1 MVEETQ
7 GGWKLVCWSQL
18 ILTQVDIS
26 SQICLQGCHIG
37 SLTWAMV
44 GVFTSD
50 KSEYATNKRF
60 LFSCEELS
68 VKLFTSILM
77 IGNTAIEERMGA
89 GRSLTLSPPPTLPQ
103 GILSLYSYRANEILL
118 QFKEL
123 SSGIQT
129 GVGSGKLCLYTQAN
143 SFFFFLNN
151 ISLWWLP
158 EARMQAIQLRGKGG
172 QIIYC

>member
-1 MVEETQ
+1 MASNARSYNHALESRRNRFLSQANNGGGKAGRLETV
-7 GGWKLVCWSQL
+7 VCWSRL

-26 SQICLQGCHIG
+26 SQICLQGCHVG

-50 KSEYATNKRF
+50 KSEYATNKGF
-60 LFSCEELS
+60 LFSCEELT

-77 IGNTAIEERMGA
+77 IGNIEIEVRMGA

-103 GILSLYSYRANEILL
+103 GIMSLYSYRAKEILL

-129 GVGSGKLCLYTQAN
+129 GVGAV
-143 SFFFFLNN
+143 FFFKQYFCTV
-151 ISLWWLP
+151 
-158 EARMQAIQLRGKGG
+158 AA
-172 QIIYC
+172 